1 MSFEKLQTE
10 ISLLLTEM
18 ENQPQDVHELHEVL
32 REKLNEM
39 RAFGMPIPAD
49 LLALE
54 EKLEASFI
62 SAKDS
67 S

>member
-18 ENQPQDVHELHEVL
+18 ENQPEDVRELHEVL
-32 REKLNEM
+32 REKINEM

-49 LLALE
+49 LLELE

-62 SAKDS
+62 SAKDNS
-67 S
+67 